1 MCTAVCWAGMAAA
14 ILVVP
19 LLALVPGT
27 LAALSVRF
35 LSPDERAAAAGG
47 FGFAFV
53 GLSAFLAHLSGGDP
67 VTINAAIWTAGVVAG
82 VAAVVA
88 SRRPFWPAVSWH
100 LVVLW
105 ALFYVTLIGF
115 QGLTPV
121 YAGGDWYGDWWE
133 HYSIALAYLGTEGG
147 HTTVWFGDYNLA
159 SRTPLFSLAAAF
171 ALSFF
176 GNHFWVY
183 QVASTFASSLVIV
196 PLYLLARGLFG
207 PAPARLCA
215 GFCFFSTW
223 LIHDATFTWMKLVS
237 AYFLLLALAFYIRMR
252 ERGDTRLLYAI
263 ALCGALAFMS
273 HQSAAY
279 FLVALLADHW
289 LFRPRTPLSWR
300 EAALAVAIVAAVVA
314 PWHLWVSHFYGVVGT
329 VQANPV
335 LSTGQPTLL
344 RVLRGGAQNAVT
356 SLVPV
361 PFIDFVRAG
370 RFTPERILRRL
381 VQLYVGPLF
390 GALTFSVVAGLLCT
404 WRRPSAAFVRGFH
417 HLKGPLLALVFG
429 ASVLL
434 ALAIGGPRYA
444 FAWSGPGPFAWAYG
458 IVLVALGAW
467 TWRHRPADT
476 SMPYTPHRP
485 VILFALAGYWGALI
499 AHPGGQIGGIAAAAM
514 GASVLIAIAYAVA
527 RVATLPRWGLGLVMA
542 GVVLESAVLWALV
555 ANLMSGAPPFDSDIN
570 RRLKS
575 DNGLV
580 FLYDAAGGS
589 WIPFALIALGGQVAG
604 VAWLV
609 RMKTKTT
616 TTVTTIDRHD

>member
-1 MCTAVCWAGMAAA
+1 VCTAVCWAGMAGA

-27 LAALSVRF
+27 LAALSLRF

-53 GLSAFLAHLSGGDP
+53 GLSAFVAHLSGRDP
-67 VTINAAIWTAGVVAG
+67 MTINAAIWTAGVVAG
-82 VAAVVA
+82 VAGVA
-88 SRRPFWPAVSWH
+88 ITARGVRPTVSWH

-105 ALFYVTLIGF
+105 ALFYATLIGF

-133 HYSIALAYLGTEGG
+133 HYSIAQAYLGTEGG
-147 HTTVWFGDYNLA
+147 HTTIWFGDYNLA

-176 GNHFWVY
+176 GDRFWVY
-183 QVASTFASSLVIV
+183 QVACTFASSLVV
-196 PLYLLARGLFG
+196 LPLYLLARSLFG
-207 PAPARLCA
+207 PAAARLCA
-215 GFCFFSTW
+215 GFCFFNTW
-223 LIHDATFTWMKLVS
+223 LIHDATFTWMKLVC
-237 AYFLLLALAFYIRMR
+237 AYFLLLALVFYIRLR
-252 ERGDTRLLYAI
+252 ERDEARFLYAS

-273 HQSAAY
+273 HQSAGY

-300 EAALAVAIVAAVVA
+300 QGALAAALVAAVVA

-361 PFIDFVRAG
+361 PFIDFLRAG
-370 RFTPERILRRL
+370 RFTTERILRRL
-381 VQLYVGPLF
+381 VQLYVGPLT
-390 GALTFSVVAGLLCT
+390 GALTLSVVVGLLCT
-404 WRRPSAAFVRGFH
+404 WRRPSATFVRGFH
-417 HLKGPLLALVFG
+417 HLRGPLAALMLG
-429 ASVLL
+429 ASILL

-458 IVLVALGAW
+458 ILLVALGAW
-467 TWRHRPADT
+467 TWRQRPADT

-485 VILFALAGYWGALI
+485 VILFAVAGYLGALI

-514 GASVLIAIAYAVA
+514 GASVLIAMAYAIA

-542 GVVLESAVLWALV
+542 GVVLESAVMWALV

-575 DNGLV
+575 DNGLA

-589 WIPFALIALGGQVAG
+589 WVPFAVIALLGQGGG

-609 RMKTKTT
+609 RMRTT
-616 TTVTTIDRHD
+616 STTVTTIDRRD

>member
-1 MCTAVCWAGMAAA
+1 LCTAACWTGIA
-14 ILVVP
+14 ITVVIVP
-19 LLALVPGT
+19 LLALVPGL
-27 LAALSVRF
+27 LAAASVSF
-35 LSPDERAAAAGG
+35 LTPDERAAAAGG
-47 FGFAFV
+47 LGFAFV
-53 GLSAFLAHLSGGDP
+53 GASAFLAHLSGRDLTT
-67 VTINAAIWTAGVVAG
+67 VNAVVWTAGVAG
-82 VAAVVA
+82 LAAVA
-88 SRRPFWPAVSWH
+88 IRRRPSRPAVSWP
-100 LVVLW
+100 LLVLW

-115 QGLTPV
+115 QGLTPI

-133 HYSIALAYLGTEGG
+133 HYSIAQAYLGTEGG
-147 HTTVWFGDYNLA
+147 HATVWFGDYNLA

-171 ALSFF
+171 AMSFF
-176 GNHFWVY
+176 GDRFWVY
-183 QVASTFASSLVIV
+183 QVASTFASSLVV
-196 PLYLLARGLFG
+196 LPLHLLARDLFG
-207 PAPARLCA
+207 PGAARLCS

-223 LIHDATFTWMKLVS
+223 LLHDATFTWMKLVCTC
-237 AYFLLLALAFYIRMR
+237 FLLLALVFYIRMR
-252 ERGDTRLLYAI
+252 ATGEARLLYAG
-263 ALCGALAFMS
+263 ALSGALAVMS

-279 FLVALLADHW
+279 FLIALVADHW

-300 EAALAVAIVAAVVA
+300 QAALAAAMVAAIVA
-314 PWHLWVSHFYGVVGT
+314 PWHLWVSHFYGVAGT

-361 PFIDFVRAG
+361 PFIDFLRAG

-381 VQLYVGPLF
+381 VQLYVGPLT
-390 GALTFSVVAGLLCT
+390 GALTLSVIAGLLCT

-417 HLKGPLLALVFG
+417 HLKGPLAALVFG

-458 IVLVALGAW
+458 IVLVGLGAW
-467 TWRHRPADT
+467 TWRHRPRDT

-485 VILFALAGYWGALI
+485 VVLFALAGYWGALV

-527 RVATLPRWGLGLVMA
+527 RVATLPRRGLGLVMA
-542 GVVLESAVLWALV
+542 GVVLESAVMWALV
-555 ANLMSGAPPFDSDIN
+555 ANLISDAPPFDSDIN

-575 DNGLV
+575 DHALV
-580 FLYDAAGGS
+580 FLYDVSGGS
-589 WIPFALIALGGQVAG
+589 WVPFAMVALMGQAG
-604 VAWLV
+604 AVAWLV
-609 RMKTKTT
+609 RMRTAND
-616 TTVTTIDRHD
+616 DRNDDRST

>member
-1 MCTAVCWAGMAAA
+1 MAGAVL
-14 ILVVP
+14 IVP

-27 LAALSVRF
+27 LAALTLRF
-35 LSPDERAAAAGG
+35 LSPDEKAAVAGG

-53 GLSAFLAHLSGGDP
+53 GLSAFLAHLSGRDP
-67 VTINAAIWTAGVVAG
+67 MTINAAVWMAGVVAG
-82 VAAVVA
+82 VAAVA
-88 SRRPFWPAVSWH
+88 ITGGGGRPKVSWP
-100 LVVLW
+100 LLVLW

-133 HYSIALAYLGTEGG
+133 HYSIAQAYLGTEGG

-171 ALSFF
+171 AMSFF
-176 GNHFWVY
+176 GDRFWVY
-183 QVASTFASSLVIV
+183 QVACTFASSLVV
-196 PLYLLARGLFG
+196 LPLYLLARHLFG
-207 PAPARLCA
+207 PAAARLGI

-223 LIHDATFTWMKLVS
+223 LIHDATFTWMKLVC
-237 AYFLLLALAFYIRMR
+237 AYFLLLALVFYVRLR
-252 ERGDTRLLYAI
+252 EHGDARWLYAC

-300 EAALAVAIVAAVVA
+300 QAALAAAIVAAVVA
-314 PWHLWVSHFYGVVGT
+314 PWHLWVSHFYGVAGT

-335 LSTGQPTLL
+335 LSTGQPTLR

-361 PFIDFVRAG
+361 PFIDFVRGG
-370 RFTPERILRRL
+370 RFTPERILRR
-381 VQLYVGPLF
+381 VVDLYVGPLA
-390 GALTFSVVAGLLCT
+390 GALTLSVIAGLLCT

-417 HLKGPLLALVFG
+417 HLRGPLAALVFG
-429 ASVLL
+429 ASILL
-434 ALAIGGPRYA
+434 ALAIGEPRYA

-458 IVLVALGAW
+458 IALVGLGAW
-467 TWRHRPADT
+467 TWRRRPADT
-476 SMPYTPHRP
+476 PMPHTPHRP
-485 VILFALAGYWGALI
+485 VILFALAGYWGALL

-514 GASVLIAIAYAVA
+514 GASVLIAMAYAVA

-542 GVVLESAVLWALV
+542 GVVLESAVMWALV

-575 DNGLV
+575 DHELV
-580 FLYDAAGGS
+580 FLYDAADGQ
-589 WIPFALIALGGQVAG
+589 WIPFAAIAVLGQLGGVG
-604 VAWLV
+604 WLV
-609 RMKTKTT
+609 RMRNNDNENSNGNRST
-616 TTVTTIDRHD
+616 RLAE

>member
-1 MCTAVCWAGMAAA
+1 VCTAVCWAGIVGAV
-14 ILVVP
+14 LVVP

-27 LAALSVRF
+27 LAALCLRF
-35 LSPDERAAAAGG
+35 LSPDERAAVAGG

-53 GLSAFLAHLSGGDP
+53 GLSAFLAHLSGRDP
-67 VTINAAIWTAGVVAG
+67 MPINAAVWTAGVVAG
-82 VAAVVA
+82 LAAVA
-88 SRRPFWPAVSWH
+88 ITRRKDRPTVSWH
-100 LVVLW
+100 LLGLW

-133 HYSIALAYLGTEGG
+133 HYSIAQAYLGTEGG

-171 ALSFF
+171 AMSFF
-176 GNHFWVY
+176 GDRFWVY
-183 QVASTFASSLVIV
+183 QVACTFASSLVLL
-196 PLYLLARGLFG
+196 PLYLLARSLFG
-207 PAPARLCA
+207 AAAARLCA

-223 LIHDATFTWMKLVS
+223 LIHDATFTWMKLVC
-237 AYFLLLALAFYIRMR
+237 AYFLLLVVVFYLRLR
-252 ERGDTRLLYAI
+252 ERGDPRLLYAC

-279 FLVALLADHW
+279 FLVALVADHW

-300 EAALAVAIVAAVVA
+300 QGAMAAAIVAAIVA

-335 LSTGQPTLL
+335 LSTGQPTLV

-361 PFIDFVRAG
+361 PFIDFLRAG
-370 RFTPERILRRL
+370 RFTPERILRRV
-381 VQLYVGPLF
+381 VQLYVGPLT
-390 GALTFSVVAGLLCT
+390 GALTLSVIVGLLCT
-404 WRRPSAAFVRGFH
+404 WRRPSVGFVRGFH
-417 HLKGPLLALVFG
+417 HLKGPLAALVFG
-429 ASVLL
+429 ASILV
-434 ALAIGGPRYA
+434 ALAVGGPRYA

-458 IVLVALGAW
+458 IALVGLGAW
-467 TWRHRPADT
+467 TWRLRPADT

-485 VILFALAGYWGALI
+485 VILFALAGYWGALL

-580 FLYDAAGGS
+580 FLYDATGGS
-589 WIPFALIALGGQVAG
+589 WVPFAMVALLGQVGG
-604 VAWLV
+604 VAWMV
-609 RMKTKTT
+609 RMKTTT